1 MDPLVEQLKQLI
13 IEAVNL
19 EDVTPEQI
27 DPAEPIFE
35 SGLGL
40 DSIDALEIVV
50 EVEDRYGVQIPDIEV
65 GRQALASVNA
75 LAQYIRENTET

>member
-1 MDPLVEQLKQLI
+1 MDPLIEQLKLLI

-27 DPAEPIFE
+27 DPADSIFE

-50 EVEDRYGVQIPDIEV
+50 EVEARYGIQIPDIEV

-75 LAQYIRENTET
+75 LAQYIRENSET

>member
-1 MDPLVEQLKQLI
+1 MDTLIEQLKRLI

-27 DPAEPIFE
+27 DPADPIFE

-50 EVEDRYGVQIPDIEV
+50 EVEAQYGIQIPDIEV

-75 LAQYIRENTET
+75 LAQYIRENRET

>member
-1 MDPLVEQLKQLI
+1 MDTLIEQLKQLI

-27 DPAEPIFE
+27 DPADPIFE

-50 EVEDRYGVQIPDIEV
+50 EVEAQYGIQIPDIEV

-75 LAQYIRENTET
+75 LAQYIRENSET